1 MTDETKTLPALGTV
15 VCAIDGSST
24 SRSVLYTAAG
34 FANHHLSRLVV
45 LRVDDRAAEGES
57 ALTAAVAELHELVNA
72 SIPGHLAYRDG
83 TDLLVRAGDTAGT
96 ILATARE
103 VDATLLVVGT
113 RARGSLGRALF
124 GSTTSAVLAGATM
137 PVAVVPPTADEVI
150 SIEST
155 SVPHF
160 GVIVVALDLG
170 TRAERQMHVAAT
182 LSTASR
188 HRLLLLHV
196 ASADTDHAHAEE
208 RMAALARGV
217 ASAHGERMLVKEGQ
231 VVDTIAAVA
240 RKVGS
245 GLIILGRD
253 RTAAGAVACELVRQT
268 SALVVVA

>member
-1 MTDETKTLPALGTV
+1 MTDVTKTLPTLGTV
-15 VCAIDGSST
+15 VCAVDGSST

-45 LRVDDRAAEGES
+45 LRVDDRGGMDEADVTAATS
-57 ALTAAVAELHELVNA
+57 ALQELVNS

-83 TDLLVRAGDTAGT
+83 TELLVRTGDTADT
-96 ILATARE
+96 ILDVARAK
-103 VDATLLVVGT
+103 DATLLVVGT
-113 RARGSLGRALF
+113 RARGSLGRAIF

-137 PVAVVPPTADEVI
+137 PVAVVPPAADEVI
-150 SIEST
+150 SIEDT

-170 TRAERQMHVAAT
+170 SRAERQMHVAAT

-196 ASADTDHAHAEE
+196 ASGETDHAHAEE

-217 ASAHGERMLVKEGQ
+217 ESAHGERMLVKEGQ

-253 RTAAGAVACELVRQT
+253 RTSAGVIACELVRQT